1 VPAREAAQGAPEGGG
16 KPKRVRKP
24 EVRDLSDELTDDEYD
39 VWEHWRRVMNHPK
52 AVCTPDRRKL
62 IQRWLPVYGVERLQ
76 AAISG
81 CAKSR
86 WHMGDND
93 RGKRYDA
100 LELILRDAR
109 HIEDFEALYRRCS
122 KPRLEAV
129 K

>member
-1 VPAREAAQGAPEGGG
+1 MG
-16 KPKRVRKP
+16 
-24 EVRDLSDELTDDEYD
+24 
-39 VWEHWRRVMNHPK
+39 HPK
-52 AVCTPDRRKL
+52 AVCTPDRRRL
-62 IQRWLPVYGVERLQ
+62 IQRWLPAYGVERLQ

-100 LELILRDAR
+100 LELILRDAK
-109 HIEDFEALYRRCS
+109 HIEDFEALYRRS
-122 KPRLEAV
+122 VRPKLEAV